1 MTTTDSN
8 ARIELVDDAHPAW
21 PQVLNFI
28 DRTGQR
34 QQLRLMDSRF
44 LPARQAVL
52 AAFDGQQVVGH
63 LSFHLEPVS
72 RRHVTVEVDSCAIA
86 EGYENTSIS
95 QQLRDAAILRAQ
107 EIQAD
112 PAGLQCGG

>member
-1 MTTTDSN
+1 MSTTDTKP
-8 ARIELVDDAHPAW
+8 RIELVDDAHPAW

-28 DRTGQR
+28 DKRGQK

-44 LPARQAVL
+44 LPARQSVL

-72 RRHVTVEVDSCAIA
+72 RRHVTAEIDACAVA
-86 EGYENTSIS
+86 EGYEDSSIGR
-95 QQLRDAAILRAQ
+95 QLRDAAILRAQ

-112 PAGLQCGG
+112 PAAIRCPG